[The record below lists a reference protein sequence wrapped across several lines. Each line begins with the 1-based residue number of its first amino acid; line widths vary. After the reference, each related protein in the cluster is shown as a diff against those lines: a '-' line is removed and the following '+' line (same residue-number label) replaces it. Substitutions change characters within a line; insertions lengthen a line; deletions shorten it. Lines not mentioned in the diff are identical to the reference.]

1 MGKNEEKLLEEL
13 AKDLEFCELSLRK
26 EARIDFIINVL
37 DEILLRIEGL
47 DLDRLPR
54 NLHSRASQIASR
66 ARILYHRAVAL
77 SELKEKEA
85 MEE

>member
-1 MGKNEEKLLEEL
+1 MEEDAEKLLGEL
-13 AKDLEFCELSLRK
+13 AKDLEFCESSLRR

-37 DEILLRIEGL
+37 DEIMLKIEELDPGTLPRSLRIKA
-47 DLDRLPR
+47 D
-54 NLHSRASQIASR
+54 QIASR

-77 SELKEKEA
+77 SELREKEA